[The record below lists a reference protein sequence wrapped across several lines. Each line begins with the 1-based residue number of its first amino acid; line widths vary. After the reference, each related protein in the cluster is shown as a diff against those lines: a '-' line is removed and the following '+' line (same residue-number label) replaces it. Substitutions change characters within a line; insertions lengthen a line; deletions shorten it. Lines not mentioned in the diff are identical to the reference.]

1 MAVGSQQSGGFRIP
15 QAEGQT
21 DLFVR
26 EPDLAESYV
35 SGDTA
40 CSHLPEGEFPRHEI
54 DRPVPDA
61 THVTPERLRR
71 NTVQNIFCGGRKS
84 QLYLAPVITQS
95 QPVAINTHRTS
106 GIESPI
112 EPLRVDQ
119 YFDSAAFILHDERI
133 GKFAVQI
140 VAHDTA
146 FDPQILGNG
155 MQNAPAQRF
164 QIRNRNMPRSPVPGF
179 VLRRRS
185 IAAGLQH
192 EEQQA
197 TENNRSHRA
206 F

>member
-1 MAVGSQQSGGFRIP
+1 MHSIKFS
-15 QAEGQT
+15 
-21 DLFVR
+21 
-26 EPDLAESYV
+26 
-35 SGDTA
+35 
-40 CSHLPEGEFPRHEI
+40 
-54 DRPVPDA
+54 
-61 THVTPERLRR
+61 
-71 NTVQNIFCGGRKS
+71 KS
-84 QLYLAPVITQS
+84 VYYIILYL
-95 QPVAINTHRTS
+95 
-106 GIESPI
+106 
-112 EPLRVDQ
+112 
-119 YFDSAAFILHDERI
+119 F
-133 GKFAVQI
+133 
-140 VAHDTA
+140 AHDTA